1 MTKEKDI
8 IWVESILKATPNA
21 LQHIADNKSVAQN
34 LRDAFPHPCTFD
46 DAATFLDN
54 VRQGK
59 MGIVYGI
66 FLNSGELVGVISLTP
81 GRDINR
87 YSAEV
92 GYFVGE
98 QYWNRGYATE
108 ALRLV
113 GNFAQFKHGLKR
125 LYATV
130 FDSNL
135 ASMRVLEK
143 AGFKKEGIM
152 KSSAVK
158 DDKILDEHL
167 YGLVLGKSNI
177 KIIGRCKF

>member
-1 MTKEKDI
+1 MKTDI
-8 IWVESILKATPNA
+8 IWPESILKATPEA
-21 LQHIADNKSVAQN
+21 LQRIADSKLVARN
-34 LRDAFPHPCTFD
+34 LRDIFPHPYTLD
-46 DAATFLDN
+46 DAVAFLDN

-59 MGIVYGI
+59 MGIVYGM

-81 GRDINR
+81 GRDVNR

-98 QYWNRGYATE
+98 QYWNKGYATE
-108 ALRLV
+108 ALMLV
-113 GNFAQFKHGLKR
+113 VNFAQYRHNFKR
-125 LYATV
+125 LFAAV
-130 FDSNL
+130 FDFNL

-158 DDKILDEHL
+158 DDKVIDEHL

-177 KIIGRCKF
+177 EILGRCM

>member
-1 MTKEKDI
+1 MKTDI
-8 IWVESILKATPNA
+8 IWPESILKATPEA
-21 LQHIADNKSVAQN
+21 LQRIADSKLVARN
-34 LRDAFPHPCTFD
+34 LRDAFPHPYTLD
-46 DAATFLDN
+46 DAVAFLDN

-59 MGIVYGI
+59 MGIVYGM

-81 GRDINR
+81 GRDVNR

-113 GNFAQFKHGLKR
+113 GNFAQFRHGLKR

-130 FDSNL
+130 FDYNH

-158 DDKILDEHL
+158 DDKVIDEHL
-167 YGLVLGKSNI
+167 YGLVLGKSDI
-177 KIIGRCKF
+177 EILGRCL

>member
-1 MTKEKDI
+1 MIKEMDI
-8 IWVESILKATPNA
+8 IWLENLLKATPEA
-21 LQHIADNKSVAQN
+21 LQHIANNKSVAQN
-34 LRDAFPHPCTFD
+34 LRDAFPHPYTLD
-46 DAATFLDN
+46 DAVTFLDN

-59 MGIVYGI
+59 MGIVYGM

-81 GRDINR
+81 GRDVNR

-108 ALRLV
+108 ALRLI
-113 GNFAQFKHGLKR
+113 GNFAQFRHGLKR

-130 FDSNL
+130 FDYNL

-167 YGLVLGKSNI
+167 YGLVLWKSNI
-177 KIIGRCKF
+177 EIIGRCKF

>member
-1 MTKEKDI
+1 M
-8 IWVESILKATPNA
+8 
-21 LQHIADNKSVAQN
+21 
-34 LRDAFPHPCTFD
+34 
-46 DAATFLDN
+46 
-54 VRQGK
+54 
-59 MGIVYGI
+59 

-81 GRDINR
+81 SRDVNR

-98 QYWNRGYATE
+98 QYWNKGYATE

-113 GNFAQFKHGLKR
+113 GNFANSRHGLKR

-130 FDSNL
+130 FDFNL

-143 AGFKKEGIM
+143 AGFKKEGTM

-158 DDKILDEHL
+158 DGKILDEHL
-167 YGLVLGKSNI
+167 YGLVLGKSSI

>member
-1 MTKEKDI
+1 MKMKTDI
-8 IWVESILKATPNA
+8 IWPESILKATPEA
-21 LQHIADNKSVAQN
+21 LQRIADSKLVARN
-34 LRDAFPHPCTFD
+34 LRDAFPHPYTLD
-46 DAATFLDN
+46 DAVAFLDN
-54 VRQGK
+54 VRLGK
-59 MGIVYGI
+59 MGIVYGM

-81 GRDINR
+81 GRDVNR

-108 ALRLV
+108 ALMLV
-113 GNFAQFKHGLKR
+113 VNFAQYRHGFKR
-125 LYATV
+125 LFAKV
-130 FDSNL
+130 FDFNL

-158 DDKILDEHL
+158 DDKVIDEHL
-167 YGLVLGKSNI
+167 YGLVLGKSDI
-177 KIIGRCKF
+177 EILGRCL

>member
-1 MTKEKDI
+1 MKTDI
-8 IWVESILKATPNA
+8 IWPESILKATPEA
-21 LQHIADNKSVAQN
+21 LQRIADSKLVARN
-34 LRDAFPHPCTFD
+34 LRDAFPHPYTLD
-46 DAATFLDN
+46 DAVAFLDN

-59 MGIVYGI
+59 MGIVYGM

-81 GRDINR
+81 GRDVNR

-98 QYWNRGYATE
+98 QYWNKGYATE
-108 ALRLV
+108 ALMLV
-113 GNFAQFKHGLKR
+113 VNFAQHRHGFKR
-125 LYATV
+125 LFATV
-130 FDSNL
+130 FDFNL

-158 DDKILDEHL
+158 DDKVIDEHL

-177 KIIGRCKF
+177 EILGRCM

>member
-1 MTKEKDI
+1 MNKDI
-8 IWVESILKATPNA
+8 IWPESILKATPEA
-21 LQHIADNKSVAQN
+21 LQRIADSKLVARN
-34 LRDAFPHPCTFD
+34 LRDAFPHPYTLD
-46 DAATFLDN
+46 DAVAFLDN
-54 VRQGK
+54 VRLGK
-59 MGIVYGI
+59 MGIVYGM

-81 GRDINR
+81 GRDVNR

-108 ALRLV
+108 ALMLV
-113 GNFAQFKHGLKR
+113 VNFAQYRHGFKR
-125 LYATV
+125 LFATV
-130 FDSNL
+130 FDFNL

-158 DDKILDEHL
+158 DEKVIDEHL
-167 YGLVLGKSNI
+167 YGLVLGKSDI
-177 KIIGRCKF
+177 EILGRCM

>member
-1 MTKEKDI
+1 MIKDTDI
-8 IWVESILKATPNA
+8 IWLESILKATPEA
-21 LQHIADNKSVAQN
+21 LQRIADNKSVALN
-34 LRDAFPHPCTFD
+34 LRDAFPHPYTLD
-46 DAATFLDN
+46 DAVIFLDN
-54 VRQGK
+54 VRQWK
-59 MGIVYGI
+59 MGIVYGM
-66 FLNSGELVGVISLTP
+66 FLYSGELVGVISLTP
-81 GRDINR
+81 GRDVNR

-92 GYFVGE
+92 GFFVGE

-113 GNFAQFKHGLKR
+113 GNFAQFRHGLKR

-130 FDSNL
+130 FDFNL
-135 ASMRVLEK
+135 ASMRALEK
-143 AGFKKEGIM
+143 AGYKKEGIM

-177 KIIGRCKF
+177 EIIGRCKF

>member
-1 MTKEKDI
+1 
-8 IWVESILKATPNA
+8 
-21 LQHIADNKSVAQN
+21 
-34 LRDAFPHPCTFD
+34 
-46 DAATFLDN
+46 
-54 VRQGK
+54 
-59 MGIVYGI
+59 MGIVYGM
-66 FLNSGELVGVISLTP
+66 FLNPGELVGVISLTP
-81 GRDINR
+81 GRDVNR

-92 GYFVGE
+92 GYFVDE

-113 GNFAQFKHGLKR
+113 GNFAQFRHGFKR

-130 FDSNL
+130 FDYNL

-177 KIIGRCKF
+177 EIIGRCKF

>member
-1 MTKEKDI
+1 MIKETNI
-8 IWVESILKATPNA
+8 IWLESILKATPDA

-34 LRDAFPHPCTFD
+34 LRDAFPYPYTLD
-46 DAATFLDN
+46 DAVTFFDN

-59 MGIVYGI
+59 MGIVYGM
-66 FLNSGELVGVISLTP
+66 FLNSGELVGVISLTH
-81 GRDINR
+81 GRDVNR
-87 YSAEV
+87 HSAEV

-113 GNFAQFKHGLKR
+113 GNFAQFRHGLKR

-130 FDSNL
+130 FDYNL
-135 ASMRVLEK
+135 VSMRVLEK

-152 KSSAVK
+152 KSSAIK
-158 DDKILDEHL
+158 DGKILDEHL

-177 KIIGRCKF
+177 EIIGRCKF

>member
-1 MTKEKDI
+1 MNKDI
-8 IWVESILKATPNA
+8 IWPESILKATPEA
-21 LQHIADNKSVAQN
+21 LQRIADSKLVARN
-34 LRDAFPHPCTFD
+34 LRDAFPHPYTLD
-46 DAATFLDN
+46 DAVAFLDN
-54 VRQGK
+54 VRLGK
-59 MGIVYGI
+59 MGIVYGM

-81 GRDINR
+81 GRDVNR

-108 ALRLV
+108 ALMLV
-113 GNFAQFKHGLKR
+113 VNFAQHRHGFKR
-125 LYATV
+125 LFATV
-130 FDSNL
+130 FDFNL

-158 DDKILDEHL
+158 DEKVIDEHL
-167 YGLVLGKSNI
+167 YGLVLGKSDI
-177 KIIGRCKF
+177 EILGRCM

>member
-1 MTKEKDI
+1 MIKGTDI
-8 IWVESILKATPNA
+8 IWLESILKATPDA

-34 LRDAFPHPCTFD
+34 LRDTFPHPYTLD
-46 DAATFLDN
+46 DAVTFLDK

-59 MGIVYGI
+59 MGIVYGM

-81 GRDINR
+81 GRDVNR

-108 ALRLV
+108 ALMLV
-113 GNFAQFKHGLKR
+113 GNFAQFRHGLKR

-130 FDSNL
+130 FDYNL

-167 YGLVLGKSNI
+167 YGLVLGKSDAE
-177 KIIGRCKF
+177 IIGRCKF

>member
-1 MTKEKDI
+1 
-8 IWVESILKATPNA
+8 
-21 LQHIADNKSVAQN
+21 
-34 LRDAFPHPCTFD
+34 LRDAFPHPYTLD
-46 DAATFLDN
+46 DAVAFLDN

-59 MGIVYGI
+59 MGIVYGM

-81 GRDINR
+81 GRDVNR

-108 ALRLV
+108 ALMLV
-113 GNFAQFKHGLKR
+113 VNFAQYRHGFKR
-125 LYATV
+125 LFASV
-130 FDSNL
+130 FDFNP

-143 AGFKKEGIM
+143 TGFKKEGIM

-158 DDKILDEHL
+158 DDKVIDEHL
-167 YGLVLGKSNI
+167 YGLVLGKSDI
-177 KIIGRCKF
+177 EILGRCL